1 MRLALYIF
9 VTFALMAVI
18 AAFTYTVNPDHYVIE
33 LMGITFSFPVALWIV
48 LPMLLLFVF
57 TLLHMFIYGL
67 KNYFILKKWQKD
79 AGTLEDALYWSLIN
93 EPKEQKYG
101 IDAFRGSAL
110 LLGKASLNIS
120 DSIEGLTPR
129 LTRVVNI
136 IQKIK
141 NGEYVDFKEEK
152 MSKVFNANN
161 PILTQNYLNRLESD
175 EKFIEDVL
183 KSTSQYPET
192 VKAKALDFFAR
203 KENFVRARKYVKV
216 FNTKSFLT
224 MLERVSEENKLEFT
238 PEILSDFV
246 NVLDLGCQDFIK
258 IASVTKKYFNP
269 EENLTL
275 FRGYQ
280 LENPKAQNAYLYLLF
295 EYELLDQVA
304 TYLNEQ
310 EDHEFIKFRALWAL
324 KQEHT
329 KYKLE
334 DIIDI
339 QTVCNETRLY

>member
-1 MRLALYIF
+1 
-9 VTFALMAVI
+9 MAIV
-18 AAFTYTVNPDHYVIE
+18 AAFTYTVNPDHYTIE
-33 LMGITFSFPVALWIV
+33 LMGINFNFPVAVWIV
-48 LPMLLLFVF
+48 LPMLLLFIF
-57 TLLHMFIYGL
+57 TLVHMFFYGL

-79 AGTLEDALYWSLIN
+79 ASTLEDALYWSLVN

-101 IDAFRGSAL
+101 IDVVGSSAL
-110 LLGKASLNIS
+110 LLGKSSLNVS
-120 DSIEGLTPR
+120 DNVEGLTPR
-129 LTRVVNI
+129 LARVVNI

-152 MSKVFNANN
+152 MAKVFNAGN
-161 PILTQNYLNRLESD
+161 PILTQNRLNRLESD
-175 EKFIEDVL
+175 DKFIEDVL
-183 KSTSQYPET
+183 KSTSEYSEVVQAE
-192 VKAKALDFFAR
+192 ALESFAR
-203 KENFVRARKYVKV
+203 RENFVKAHKYSKV
-216 FNTKSFLT
+216 FDVKNFLI
-224 MLERVSEENKLEFT
+224 MIERVTAEDDLGVT
-238 PEILSDFV
+238 PEILTDFV
-246 NVLDLGCQDFIK
+246 KALDLSCQDFIT
-258 IASVTKKYFNP
+258 IVSVTKKYFNP

-304 TYLNEQ
+304 LYLNEQ
-310 EDHEFIKFRALWAL
+310 EEDEFIKFRALWQL

-339 QTVCNETRLY
+339 DSICNETRL